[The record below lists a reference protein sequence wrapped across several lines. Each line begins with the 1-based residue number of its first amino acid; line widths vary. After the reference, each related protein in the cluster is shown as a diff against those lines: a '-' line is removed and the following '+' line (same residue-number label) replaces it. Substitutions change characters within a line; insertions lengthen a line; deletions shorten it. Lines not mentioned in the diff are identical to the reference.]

1 MYALSLSCQIL
12 LMFEVHWPMKAFFS
26 STCYAGRGRSQGGDV
41 ALNSLLRT
49 CISLKHPLSCRALH
63 QAGRVY
69 GQVESVF
76 LMDLSLEKPAGA
88 VFINPA
94 RFRFWDIDCGSFL
107 GAGGGGNTPYNSL
120 YGEALPKSSTFSRLQ
135 EYERVGITL
144 VEIYDKE
151 LVAQKMSK
159 LKNV

>member
-12 LMFEVHWPMKAFFS
+12 LMFEAHWPMKAFLS

-49 CISLKHPLSCRALH
+49 CISLKYPLSCRAFH

-88 VFINPA
+88 VFINLA

-120 YGEALPKSSTFSRLQ
+120 YGEALPKRGTFSRLQ
-135 EYERVGITL
+135 EYERVGISL
-144 VEIYDKE
+144 FEIYEKKF
-151 LVAQKMSK
+151 VAQKISK

>member
-12 LMFEVHWPMKAFFS
+12 LMFEVHWPMKAFLS

-107 GAGGGGNTPYNSL
+107 GAGGGGEYSL
-120 YGEALPKSSTFSRLQ
+120 
-135 EYERVGITL
+135 
-144 VEIYDKE
+144 
-151 LVAQKMSK
+151 
-159 LKNV
+159 